1 MDEPNPLS
9 STSEYLVEFEPE
21 SSDTSFSSS
30 D

>member
-9 STSEYLVEFEPE
+9 STSEYLVEFEPDR
-21 SSDTSFSSS
+21 SDVSISSS